1 MLCHP
6 SVSTMNFP
14 SFACYV
20 SSELKSLAQ
29 EMSLSTLPV
38 MEHLDFSPLARQ
50 KPGVVDFTKL
60 NNAGTNVVCV
70 FVYVVVCVCMDVCL
84 RAG

>member
-1 MLCHP
+1 
-6 SVSTMNFP
+6 MNFP
-14 SFACYV
+14 SFTSYV

-29 EMSLSTLPV
+29 EMNLSTLPM

-60 NNAGTNVVCV
+60 NNAGTDVVCV
-70 FVYVVVCVCMDVCL
+70 FVYVVVCVYRCVSACRL
-84 RAG
+84 LYYRH